1 MKQTQTKMFD
11 FSDVGLDFCAG
22 SKNLFPDR
30 FKKVLAQGYNTQTVS
45 SVVVTG
51 NQVVLTYGVNHGYVA
66 DRVLKLNA
74 LNLNGEYV
82 IDSVTSNTVTLTI
95 DNAPSSVSS
104 GFTTFVAPLGWQ
116 LVHEVSNIHIYKFK
130 HIDGTD
136 MFARFCFQNA
146 TVAGNRN
153 CIAIGIGRTVDLTRG
168 IITDPNCIA
177 DLATCPTV
185 VDATSNLRWDFTSS
199 TARTFDNHT
208 YNQGYPTFGK
218 GSIVGSITHLII
230 NYHLESSSNGSYA
243 VCSAILPFK
252 SSYSVIDYPILLA
265 QNNGAT
271 SATASNGQ
279 LLRSV
284 GYIGLNRVTFHNSDS
299 NVLMHSFSASSFLP
313 ANIDGFN
320 TTTCT
325 PLSVFT
331 YTQRQFIGYC
341 LGGAYQAC
349 YANSNTP
356 AVGNPSSPSIT
367 KEIDF
372 SHNVLTHYLRDAA
385 GNFNVAWLAFPIE
398 EIVYAS

>member
-1 MKQTQTKMFD
+1 M
-11 FSDVGLDFCAG
+11 LDWIFCAG

-30 FKKVLAQGYNTQTVS
+30 FKKMLAQGYNTQTVS

-74 LNLNGEYV
+74 VNLTGEYV
-82 IDSVTSNTVTLTI
+82 IDSVTSNTVTLTV
-95 DNAPSSVSS
+95 DNAPTTITG
-104 GFTTFVAPLGWQ
+104 GFHTFIASLGWQ
-116 LVHEVSNIHIYKFK
+116 VVYEQDHIHIYKFK

-146 TVAGNRN
+146 TASGRN
-153 CIAIGIGRTVDLTRG
+153 CVVVGLGRSANLVTG
-168 IITDPNCIA
+168 IITDENCLT
-177 DLATCPTV
+177 DLATCATV
-185 VDATSNLRWDFTSS
+185 AGSSSNIRWDFSSS
-199 TARTFDNHT
+199 TARTFDNYT

-230 NYHLESSSNGSYA
+230 SYHLDSLSTGSYA

-271 SATASNGQ
+271 SATASSGQ
-279 LLRSV
+279 LLCSV
-284 GYIGLNRVTFHNSDS
+284 GYIGLNRVTFHNSDR